1 MKNQPPSKWIV
12 LCVFLILLFATLA
25 CGLDFGQSDE
35 TEDIRIQ
42 QTIVALQMTQAA
54 LEDQEPMVIEETPTE
69 GPAPTPTPTMSAE
82 TPDVNF
88 EGISFSYDQNIA
100 RTIIPGII
108 QGQNLGEEHM
118 PGDTYPSYIEF
129 SFDTYAVS
137 DHFHDPKIRIYP
149 VEEYRI
155 INPSAANIIDELQQ
169 TLINKP
175 GGGAMSK
182 LPFLPMWNAAQMY
195 SANVEYIDFQ
205 NGSGLRYLTM
215 FGQAIYPIDNMNL
228 FYTFQGITDDGRY
241 YISAILPVIHGGLPN
256 DGASLLEDY
265 EGFIENWDNYL
276 AESLTW
282 LEEQTPQS
290 FLPNLEDLDAMMS
303 SFVITR

>member
-1 MKNQPPSKWIV
+1 EN
-12 LCVFLILLFATLA
+12 
-25 CGLDFGQSDE
+25 
-35 TEDIRIQ
+35 
-42 QTIVALQMTQAA
+42 
-54 LEDQEPMVIEETPTE
+54 QEPIISEERTTE
-69 GPAPTPTPTMSAE
+69 VPTPTLTVATE
-82 TPDVNF
+82 TPDVDF
-88 EGISFSYDQNIA
+88 EGIRFSFDQKIA
-100 RTIIPGII
+100 RTVIPVVI
-108 QGQNLGEEHM
+108 QGQNLGEEYM
-118 PGDTYPSYIEF
+118 PGDTYPNYTEF
-129 SFDTYAVS
+129 SFESYGVS
-137 DHFHDPKIRIYP
+137 DHFHEPKIHVYP

>member
-1 MKNQPPSKWIV
+1 MKIQLPSKLIV

-25 CGLDFGQSDE
+25 CGMDFGQSDDA
-35 TEDIRIQ
+35 EDISIQ
-42 QTIVALQMTQAA
+42 QTIDALQMTQAA

-69 GPAPTPTPTMSAE
+69 APAPAPTPTIPAE
-82 TPDVNF
+82 TPDVNY
-88 EGISFSYDQNIA
+88 EGISFSFDKNIA
-100 RTIIPGII
+100 RTIIPNFI

-118 PGDTYPSYIEF
+118 PGDTYPSYVEF
-129 SFDTYAVS
+129 SFETYAVS

-155 INPSAANIIDELQQ
+155 INTNATNVIDKLQQ

-175 GGGAMSK
+175 GGSEMSD
-182 LPFLPMWNAAQMY
+182 LPFLPIWPAAQMF
-195 SANVEYIDFQ
+195 SANVEYINFQ

-215 FGQAIYPIDNMNL
+215 FGQAVYPIDNKNL
-228 FYTFQGITDDGRY
+228 FYTYQGITDDGRY
-241 YISAILPVIHGGLPN
+241 YISAVLPVINAELPN

-265 EGFIENWDNYL
+265 EGFIENWDTYL
-276 AESLTW
+276 AETLTW

-303 SFVITR
+303 SFIINR

>member
-1 MKNQPPSKWIV
+1 MKIQFPSKLIV
-12 LCVFLILLFATLA
+12 LCVFLTLLFSTLA
-25 CGLDFGQSDE
+25 CGINLGRNNE
-35 TEDIRIQ
+35 NEDLALQ
-42 QTIVALQMTQAA
+42 QTMVALQLTQAA
-54 LEDQEPMVIEETPTE
+54 MENQEPITTEEIPT
-69 GPAPTPTPTMSAE
+69 AVPTPSLTVAAE
-82 TPDVNF
+82 MPDVDF
-88 EGISFSYDQNIA
+88 EGVRFSFDQKIA
-100 RTIIPGII
+100 RTVVPALI
-108 QGQNLGEEHM
+108 QGQNLGEEYM
-118 PGDTYPSYIEF
+118 PGDTYPSYVEF
-129 SFDTYAVS
+129 SFEGYGVS
-137 DHFHDPKIRIYP
+137 DHFHDPKIRVYP

-175 GGGAMSK
+175 VGGVMNN
-182 LPFLPMWNAAQMY
+182 LPFLPMWNAAQMF

-256 DGASLLEDY
+256 DGASLLDDY

-276 AESLTW
+276 AETLTF
-282 LEEQTPQS
+282 LEEQPPQS
-290 FLPNLEDLDAMMS
+290 FLPNLEDLDALMS
-303 SFVITR
+303 SFVINR

>member
-12 LCVFLILLFATLA
+12 VCIFLILLFATLA

-54 LEDQEPMVIEETPTE
+54 LENQEPMVTKETPTE
-69 GPAPTPTPTMSAE
+69 APAPAPTPTIPAE
-82 TPDVNF
+82 TPDVSF
-88 EGISFSYDQNIA
+88 EGISFSFDQNIA

-137 DHFHDPKIRIYP
+137 DHFHNPKIRIYP

-155 INPSAANIIDELQQ
+155 INTNAANIIDKLQQ
-169 TLINKP
+169 TLIDKP
-175 GGGAMSK
+175 GGSEMSD
-182 LPFLPMWNAAQMY
+182 LPFLPLWPAAQIF
-195 SANVEYIDFQ
+195 SAKVEYIDFQ

-215 FGQAIYPIDNMNL
+215 FGQAVYPIDNKNL

-241 YISAILPVIHGGLPN
+241 YISAVLPVINAELPN

-265 EGFIENWDNYL
+265 EAFIDNWDNYL
-276 AESLTW
+276 PESMLW
-282 LEEQTPQS
+282 LEGQS
-290 FLPNLEDLDAMMS
+290 PKNFFPDLEALDAMMS
-303 SFVITR
+303 SFIINR